1 MSAQVSTSS
10 AVLRFFR
17 EHPLLVGL
25 ALVALIVG
33 GTILVKNRKPPVSQ
47 QTYFTVKRGNFPVMI
62 LEGGTLRAT
71 QELIIRSELEGTPRI
86 ISIIPEG
93 TSVKKGDLLVELD
106 SAGIKEKVAN
116 QELTVQSAESSF
128 TRAKED
134 LSIQKL
140 TMDAAVKDQELRVEF
155 AESDLE
161 KYKEGDWPQQK
172 KAIEARITIAEEEMQ
187 RAQDRLNWTVQLE
200 KRGYATRDEI
210 KADQLT
216 VKRQE
221 LTISQ
226 AKEEL
231 RLAEKYD
238 YPKKV
243 RLMES
248 GVDQTKLEMLRVR
261 QRSASTISTY
271 EADVKSKQAQLEKQ
285 HERLAEAKEQLALT
299 KIFAPQEGLVVYA
312 TGSSSSSGILIE
324 EGATVRQKQDI
335 IKLPDV
341 SQMMVEIR
349 VHESHVRQ
357 VKLGL
362 LANVTI
368 DSLPDKQFT
377 GIVKKIAVLPDSS
390 SRYYNP
396 NLKVYTT
403 EVWINEELNDIKPGV
418 SGRAEIIITNLT
430 DVLTV
435 PIQAVTTVKGQQVCY
450 VEKNGRHQQVSVEIG
465 LYNDRLI
472 EIKNGLHEGDKVLL
486 AALAAYE
493 TPPPEEPDKPEESGG
508 SRTNGVPKPADPVAP
523 AVSIAPSL
531 TNAAVRPAS
540 TEPLPPGV
548 RRSGGSTMV
557 KGEFARPAPKP
568 QRPVTSERPRKS
580 E

>member
-1 MSAQVSTSS
+1 MTPGATNGKGL
-10 AVLRFFR
+10 LRVVR
-17 EHPLLVGL
+17 QRPLLVVL
-25 ALVALIVG
+25 AVIAVVAVG
-33 GTILVKNRKPPVSQ
+33 VVTAKGRKTAPAAQS
-47 QTYFTVKRGNFPVMI
+47 YYAVKRGSFLVTI

-71 QELIIRSELEGTPRI
+71 QELIVRSELEGTPRI
-86 ISIIPEG
+86 ISIVPEG

-106 SAGIKEKVAN
+106 SVGIKEKIVN
-116 QELTVQSAESSF
+116 QELSVQSAESSY

-134 LSIQKL
+134 LAIQKL
-140 TMDAAVKDQELRVEF
+140 TMDASVKDQELRVEF

-200 KRGYATRDEI
+200 KRGYATRDEL

-221 LTISQ
+221 LTITQ
-226 AKEEL
+226 AREEL
-231 RLAEKYD
+231 RLVEKYD
-238 YPKKV
+238 FPKRV

-248 GVDQTKLEMLRVR
+248 TVEQTKLELLRVR
-261 QRSASTISTY
+261 QRATSTISTY

-285 HERLAEAKEQLALT
+285 RERLDDAREQLALAR
-299 KIFAPQEGLVVYA
+299 IFAPQEGLVVYA

-341 SQMMVEIR
+341 TQMMVEIR

-357 VKLGL
+357 VKPGL
-362 LANVTI
+362 AATVTI

-377 GIVKKIAVLPDSS
+377 GVVKKVAVLPDSS

-403 EVWINEELNDIKPGV
+403 EVWINEELADIKPGV
-418 SGRAEIIITNLT
+418 SGRAEIIVTNLT

-435 PIQAVTTVKGQQVCY
+435 PIQAVTTVRGQQTCY
-450 VEKNGRHQQVSVEIG
+450 VEKNGRVQPVPVEVG

-472 EIKNGLHEGDKVLL
+472 EVRRGLNEGDRVLL
-486 AALAAYE
+486 AALAATE
-493 TPPPEEPDKPEESGG
+493 STPPEDEKPAENGT
-508 SRTNGVPKPADPVAP
+508 RTNNVPKESEPASNGAGSSTL
-523 AVSIAPSL
+523 A
-531 TNAAVRPAS
+531 TNAAAQPGNNG
-540 TEPLPPGV
+540 PLPAGV
-548 RRSGGSTMV
+548 RRASASSAP
-557 KGEFARPAPKP
+557 KGEFARPAAP
-568 QRPVTSERPRKS
+568 ERGRKA

>member
-1 MSAQVSTSS
+1 MSAPASNSP
-10 AVLRFFR
+10 APLRVAR
-17 EHPLLVGL
+17 QRPLLLV
-25 ALVALIVG
+25 VALIAAVAG
-33 GTILVKNRKPPVSQ
+33 GVVFLKSRKPPVAQ
-47 QTYFTVKRGNFPVMI
+47 QSYFTVKRGNFPVMI

-71 QELIIRSELEGTPRI
+71 QELIVRSELEGTPRI
-86 ISIIPEG
+86 ISIVPEG

-106 SAGIKEKVAN
+106 AAGIKEKVAT
-116 QELTVQSAESSF
+116 QDLTVQSAEASF

-134 LSIQKL
+134 LAIQKL

-200 KRGYATRDEI
+200 KRGYATRDEL

-216 VKRQE
+216 VKQKD

-231 RLAEKYD
+231 RLAQKYD
-238 YPKKV
+238 FPKKV
-243 RLMES
+243 RLLES
-248 GVDQTKLEMLRVR
+248 TVEQTKLELLRVR
-261 QRSASTISTY
+261 QRAASTISTY

-285 HERLAEAKEQLALT
+285 RERLGEAKEQLLLT

-312 TGSSSSSGILIE
+312 TGSSASSGILIE

-341 SQMMVEIR
+341 TQMMVEIR

-362 LANVTI
+362 PANVTI

-403 EVWINEELNDIKPGV
+403 EVWINEELTDIKPGV

-450 VEKNGRHQQVSVEIG
+450 VEKKGRHLQTPVEIG

-472 EIKNGLHEGDKVLL
+472 EIKNGLQEGDKVLL
-486 AALAAYE
+486 AALSE
-493 TPPPEEPDKPEESGG
+493 SESIPVEEADKAEESAAP
-508 SRTNGVPKPADPVAP
+508 RTNGAPKPAEPAAP
-523 AVSIAPSL
+523 AL
-531 TNAAVRPAS
+531 TNAAAPPSAL
-540 TEPLPPGV
+540 EPLPPGV
-548 RRSGGSTMV
+548 RRSGGSSPV
-557 KGEFARPAPKP
+557 RGEFARPAP
-568 QRPVTSERPRKS
+568 RPPRPAPAERVKKS
-580 E
+580 G